1 MDVASI
7 VFSEKGLLAVWQPY
21 CFDRSARS
29 ATRSAGVV
37 LIERTSVHLSSSKP
51 FRKKAEM

>member
-29 ATRSAGVV
+29 ATRSAGVE